1 MKLANEK
8 IHSESRGFLQ
18 ESNVTST
25 KYVVIPVLAGGQ
37 ILALHP
43 FLGAWQ
49 VLMVRMVTPV
59 AWVKSS
65 NEKKPVFFL
74 GGGMTFPTQL

>member
-1 MKLANEK
+1 M
-8 IHSESRGFLQ
+8 
-18 ESNVTST
+18 TST
-25 KYVVIPVLAGGQ
+25 KYLVIPVLAGGQ

-59 AWVKSS
+59 AWALTAAMKR
-65 NEKKPVFFL
+65 NLVFFL
-74 GGGMTFPTQL
+74 GGEDDISYPVMRGL